1 MKKIKLL
8 MEIFNFV
15 KIKKRIYIIG
25 LLLMFI
31 SSVSKIMLPFF
42 ILKILDNAISYN
54 NMKLLIRYTIGMIIC
69 TLLGSLCDYVY
80 QIMLNH
86 YNRELVVSLRNDCF
100 DHLERMSGDFL
111 TSYSSGDVFTCLYR
125 DVEEIPNILTTSL
138 LNFISNIILI
148 IGYAYYLVTLQFDL
162 LLILIAFQIM
172 IFAIQKKYNSI
183 IEKSSEHTRN
193 AISSLNS
200 SAQEMISNLF
210 AFNEGG
216 LKSYFRKKHNNL
228 ENNFAK

>member
-86 YNRELVVSLRNDCF
+86 YNRELVVSLRNDC
-100 DHLERMSGDFL
+100 
-111 TSYSSGDVFTCLYR
+111 
-125 DVEEIPNILTTSL
+125 
-138 LNFISNIILI
+138 
-148 IGYAYYLVTLQFDL
+148 
-162 LLILIAFQIM
+162 
-172 IFAIQKKYNSI
+172 
-183 IEKSSEHTRN
+183 
-193 AISSLNS
+193 
-200 SAQEMISNLF
+200 
-210 AFNEGG
+210 
-216 LKSYFRKKHNNL
+216 
-228 ENNFAK
+228 